1 MMSGIQY
8 LLIMWYV
15 HLSFSSDMSSL
26 VSNVDVAIRHHVF
39 H

>member
-1 MMSGIQY
+1 MMTGIQY

-15 HLSFSSDMSSL
+15 HLSFSTGMTSL
-26 VSNVDVAIRHHVF
+26 TSNVEAAVQHHVF